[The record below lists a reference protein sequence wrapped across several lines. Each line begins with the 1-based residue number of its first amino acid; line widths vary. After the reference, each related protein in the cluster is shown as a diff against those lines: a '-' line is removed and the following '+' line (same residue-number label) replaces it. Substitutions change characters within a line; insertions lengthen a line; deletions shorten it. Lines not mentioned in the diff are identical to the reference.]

1 MKIYKRKFYL
11 RKIIPH
17 INKNI
22 IKIITGMRRTGKS
35 VILKQTRD
43 YIIEKENVDI
53 KNTLLIDKDLNEF
66 KTIKD
71 NDDLSVYIENSLKD
85 ISGKKYLFID
95 EVQLIDNWEKTI
107 NSYLKLEEYD
117 IYITGSN
124 SSMLSSEISTLVAG
138 RYINIEVSPLSF
150 NEYYEF
156 IGNRFTDTSEAFEYY
171 IRYGGLP
178 YILCYSKEQL
188 EDEIIFQ
195 YIKAIYNT
203 VVLKD
208 IIEKYPIRDTAEL
221 ERISLYLFDN
231 IGNLTTA
238 NKISAY
244 LKSLK
249 SGLTVQTVL
258 NYIKYFT
265 DSFLLH
271 KCQRY
276 DIRGKKLLTINSKF
290 YANDIGLINGVLGYS
305 INRIGGMLENLVYME
320 LLRKGY
326 DIKIGYIN
334 DKEIDFIAEKR
345 NKKVYIQVTYQ
356 LGDPTGSTYQ
366 REYAPLLS
374 VKDNYPKYILSTDGK
389 IAGEGE
395 HGINRVN
402 IGEFLLKNEL

>member
-1 MKIYKRKFYL
+1 MKIYQRKFYL

-35 VILKQTRD
+35 VILKETRD

-326 DIKIGYIN
+326 DIKIGYI
-334 DKEIDFIAEKR
+334 KGFE
-345 NKKVYIQVTYQ
+345 VQW
-356 LGDPTGSTYQ
+356 
-366 REYAPLLS
+366 
-374 VKDNYPKYILSTDGK
+374 
-389 IAGEGE
+389 
-395 HGINRVN
+395 
-402 IGEFLLKNEL
+402 NENVR